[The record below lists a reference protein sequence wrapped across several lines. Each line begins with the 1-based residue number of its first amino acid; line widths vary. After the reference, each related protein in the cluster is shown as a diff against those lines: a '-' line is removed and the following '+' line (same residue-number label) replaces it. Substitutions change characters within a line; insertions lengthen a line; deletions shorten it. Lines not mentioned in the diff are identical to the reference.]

1 MKKGLARFL
10 NKQISVYSNSYTPL
24 GKLEI
29 RGTLKLGVN
38 GFLEIKEDA
47 PFYPRTAYI
56 SKRTLIK
63 RKRCCATGDIRYAFF
78 IRGNYDIFTKPN
90 PGGFEYKF

>member
-10 NKQISVYSNSYTPL
+10 NKQISIYSNSYTPL

-29 RGTLKLGVN
+29 RGILKLGAN

-63 RKRCCATGDIRYAFF
+63 RKRIYARQKRCYEFF
-78 IRGNYDIFTKPN
+78 TKGNYDIFTKPN